1 MSETVI
7 DSNVWKVLSQ
17 QCSTKTIQYGV
28 DHENFV
34 ANKLQKMDFLINRYH
49 NSLLGKV
56 LVFCY
61 TCFKRS
67 PLKFISRKTPS
78 PKIGVHGGILNDCE
92 RKNMHHIDCPNTIYA
107 GAKFSEPPSP
117 TVLPKPPSHWTERC
131 AASSLP
137 FCNDMASHLKT
148 ILKVPIET

>member
-1 MSETVI
+1 MTVS
-7 DSNVWKVLSQ
+7 DMMHQGEDNLEGRPHNRNGSRNYRQ
-17 QCSTKTIQYGV
+17 M
-28 DHENFV
+28 
-34 ANKLQKMDFLINRYH
+34 NKDRQI
-49 NSLLGKV
+49 
-56 LVFCY
+56 
-61 TCFKRS
+61 RS

-78 PKIGVHGGILNDCE
+78 PKMEGVHGGILNDCE
-92 RKNMHHIDCPNTIYA
+92 RKNMNHIDCPNTIYA